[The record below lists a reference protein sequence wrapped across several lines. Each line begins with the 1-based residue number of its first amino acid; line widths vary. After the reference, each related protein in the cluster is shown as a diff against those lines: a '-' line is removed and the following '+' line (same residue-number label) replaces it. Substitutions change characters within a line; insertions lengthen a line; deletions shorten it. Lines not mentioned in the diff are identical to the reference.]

1 MIKNILI
8 RGMNSFVYSIA
19 ITVAIYAA
27 IIVLGLYEGELP
39 LLPEY
44 MAHFDSP
51 VAALL
56 VQCLLVG
63 VISAV
68 LGLGSAIMEIERLGL
83 ITQSVL
89 YFIITSAVWI
99 PVACFCW
106 GFHKYP
112 GSMIGVTAGYFVSYF
127 ISWSV
132 QYRICRKNIE
142 EINQKLQEM
151 GQA

>member
-1 MIKNILI
+1 MVKNALV
-8 RGMNSFVYSIA
+8 RGLNSFAYSVL
-19 ITVAIYAA
+19 ITVVIYALIMA
-27 IIVLGLYEGELP
+27 LGAHQGEMP

-44 MAHFDSP
+44 MAHFESP
-51 VAALL
+51 VTALL

-68 LGLGSAIMEIERLGL
+68 FGAGAVIMEIERLGL
-83 ITQSVL
+83 ITQSII
-89 YFIITSAVWI
+89 YFVVTTAVWI

-106 GFHKYP
+106 GFHKYL
-112 GSMIGVTAGYFVSYF
+112 GSMIGVGASYLVSYF

-142 EINQKLQEM
+142 EINQRLQELQ
-151 GQA
+151 QA